1 MSLSRTTFRTRF
13 AYMMPKISLAL
24 ALALSSF
31 PVANFAANLPLPTS
45 SGGEGIQLALDALPA
60 GGEVLLGPGQYL
72 IRQPVILRKDHQ
84 TLRGCGA
91 STVLFLADGAN
102 CPVVV
107 LGSPS
112 DRSQP
117 TKDVL
122 LAGLLIDGN
131 RRNQQKEVWR
141 VLSDGAGVYNNG
153 VDIWNVEG
161 ATVEKVVCCR
171 CRSGGMVTSAR
182 TRHLT
187 VRDYTAFDNQFDGL
201 ACYLTEESDFSQLNL
216 HDNLSAGL
224 SLDLSFNHNVIHD
237 SVLSGNDLGIFMR
250 QSRDNVFEG
259 LTIQK
264 CRHHG
269 VFMAQ
274 TFVSTAT
281 GWKAYPGSECA
292 GNRFDNLL
300 IAHCGGKGF
309 LVNDATCTN
318 NVICGGRFDDNTQGG
333 LAQTVPNL
341 VTLRVLPRAKTPVA
355 QEAVLPV
362 VHPLPDHVAAIQGSP
377 KAL

>member
-1 MSLSRTTFRTRF
+1 MKS
-13 AYMMPKISLAL
+13 MMSLAL
-24 ALALSSF
+24 AVAWLSY
-31 PVANFAANLPLPTS
+31 PVSNFAAMLPVPPT

-60 GGEVLLGPGQYL
+60 GGEILLTAGQYL
-72 IRQPVILRKDHQ
+72 VRQPVILRKDHQ

-112 DRSQP
+112 DKAKP
-117 TKDVL
+117 TRDVQL
-122 LAGLLIDGN
+122 SGLLIDGN
-131 RRNQQKEVWR
+131 RKNQQKEVWR

-153 VDIWNVEG
+153 VDVWNVEG

-171 CRSGGMVTSAR
+171 CRSGGMVSSAR
-182 TRHLT
+182 TRRLT

-201 ACYLTEESDFSQLNL
+201 ACYFTEDSNFSHLDL
-216 HDNLSAGL
+216 HDNLSAGI
-224 SLDLSFNHNVIHD
+224 SLDLDFNHNEIHD

-250 QSRDNVFEG
+250 QSRNNVFEG

-274 TFVSTAT
+274 TFVGTGT
-281 GWKAYPGSECA
+281 GWKACPGSECA

-300 IAHCGGKGF
+300 VAHCAGKGF

-318 NVICGGRFDDNTQGG
+318 NVICGGQFDDDAQGG
-333 LAQTVPNL
+333 LAQAVPSL
-341 VTLRVLPRAKTPVA
+341 VTLQASPSLSAPAAVG
-355 QEAVLPV
+355 AVLPAIQ
-362 VHPLPDHVAAIQGSP
+362 PLPDHVVAVLGAR